1 MTLSVHADQ
10 EKNTIERR
18 GKEMSTLIPPHGG
31 KGLTVC
37 LLEGAELAAE
47 KEKAKGL
54 KQVPISPRVKGD
66 LIMIGIGGFSPL
78 TGFMTKADWKG
89 VCDDFLLSDGTFW
102 PVPVTL
108 DVSKEDADAV
118 EVGQEIALFDPEGQ
132 EIMATMKVTEKY
144 AMTEAE
150 KRYECEKI
158 FMGEGT
164 KTTEE
169 FWKVAEEDHPGV
181 QMVMKQKGYNLAGPV
196 KVLSEGE
203 YPTRYAG
210 IYMRPAESRKIFEE
224 RGWSEIAA
232 LQLRN
237 PMHRSHEYLCKIA
250 VEVCDGVFI
259 HSLVGNLK
267 PGDIPAKVRVKCIDA
282 LVKNYFVEKFV
293 LQGGYPLDMRYAGP
307 REALLHATFRQNY
320 GCSRMIIGRD
330 HAGVGDFYGMFEAQT
345 IFDKIPKPAEPG
357 KALLCTPLKID
368 WTFYCHKCDGMA
380 SLRTCPHGKEDRVL
394 LSGTMLRKLLSEGGE
409 IPDHFGRDEVLEIL
423 REYYQGLTE
432 KVEIKLHG
440 AATGQ

>member
-1 MTLSVHADQ
+1 
-10 EKNTIERR
+10 
-18 GKEMSTLIPPHGG
+18 MSNLIPPHGG
-31 KGLTVC
+31 KGLTCC
-37 LLEGAELAAE
+37 LLEGAELEAE
-47 KEKAKGL
+47 KKKAVGL
-54 KQVPISPRVKGD
+54 KKVSISQRVKGD

-89 VCDDFLLSDGTFW
+89 VCDNFLLADGTFW

-108 DVSKEDADAV
+108 DVSRDDAGAIKEGD
-118 EVGQEIALFDPEGQ
+118 EVALYDPEGK

-144 AMTEAE
+144 EITDAD
-150 KRYECEKI
+150 KKYECEKI

-164 KTTEE
+164 ATADE
-169 FWKVAEEDHPGV
+169 FWKIAKDDHPGV
-181 QMVMKQKGYNLAGPV
+181 QMVMNQKEFNLAGPV

-203 YPTRYAG
+203 YPTKYAG
-210 IYMRPAESRKIFEE
+210 IYQRPAESRKIFDEK
-224 RGWSEIAA
+224 GWSEVAA

-237 PMHRSHEYLCKIA
+237 PMHRSHEYLAKIA

-267 PGDIPAKVRVKCIDA
+267 PGDIPAEVRVKCIDV
-282 LVKNYFVEKFV
+282 LVKKYFVEKNV
-293 LQGGYPLDMRYAGP
+293 VQGGYPLDMRYAGP
-307 REALLHATFRQNY
+307 REGLLHATFRQNY

-345 IFDKIPKPAEPG
+345 IFDKIPKPTEPG

-368 WTFYCHKCDGMA
+368 WTFYCFKCDGMA
-380 SLRTCPHGKEDRVL
+380 SLRTCPHSKEDRVL
-394 LSGTMLRKLLSEGGE
+394 LSGTMLRKGLSEGSE
-409 IPDHFGRDEVLEIL
+409 LPDHFGREEVLDVL

-432 KVEIKLHG
+432 KVEVKLHG
-440 AATGQ
+440 AATGDTKK